1 MEDKETDGA
10 PLHKKKRGS
19 VYGFLRSPLD
29 GRYPLPMRNAGDW
42 IAALGVALFVV
53 AVFALPWIKLS
64 VSALGSS
71 LYSQEFGLFVSP
83 WAWGMVALLV
93 IMAAGLWF
101 TQARGAVILG
111 AGFYCV
117 IFSIIFYVGAWQ
129 KVNAIIG
136 DIVGLARSVPLIGRL
151 LGTVIT
157 EITKRTLHVGLSS
170 GYYLSIAAG
179 IILIVGGA
187 IRLSASVGSE

>member
-29 GRYPLPMRNAGDW
+29 GRYPLPMRDAGDW

-64 VSALGSS
+64 VSAFGSS

>member
-1 MEDKETDGA
+1 MEDKKTDSA
-10 PLHKKKRGS
+10 PLHKKKWGS

-29 GRYPLPMRNAGDW
+29 GKYPLPMRNAGDW

-64 VSALGSS
+64 VSAFGSS
-71 LYSQEFGLFVSP
+71 LHSQEFGLFVSP

-111 AGFYCV
+111 AGVCCV

-136 DIVGLARSVPLIGRL
+136 DIVGLARSVPLIGQL

-157 EITKRTLHVGLSS
+157 EITKRILHVGLSS

>member
-1 MEDKETDGA
+1 
-10 PLHKKKRGS
+10 
-19 VYGFLRSPLD
+19 
-29 GRYPLPMRNAGDW
+29 
-42 IAALGVALFVV
+42 
-53 AVFALPWIKLS
+53 
-64 VSALGSS
+64 
-71 LYSQEFGLFVSP
+71 
-83 WAWGMVALLV
+83 
-93 IMAAGLWF
+93 
-101 TQARGAVILG
+101 VILG